1 LPARHR
7 ARWLEAFVD
16 GSDLHALE
24 RGYAGLGSEAH
35 RPDLMLK
42 VVLLEVFEGR
52 RSPAQWAR
60 DVRENKPLMWIGRGI
75 RPSRTALYG
84 FRDRLGGTIQELH
97 ARMVQQAIREGL
109 IDPQEG
115 VQDGTF
121 TRACASRHRTIN
133 LTVLQRRLAELQTAI
148 SQDES
153 GQPPA
158 AVPRWM
164 AQTAAGRGEQSQRYQ
179 KAEETLKKRLAE
191 NARRPKDKRLAE
203 NKVTVS
209 TSDPEAPMGRDKEK
223 VFCPLYTTQ
232 VIVEP
237 NSLVVLAFEVFAQA
251 TDAGTLAPMLDQTAA
266 VIGWQ
271 LNSLTADAAYATLL
285 DLQECQQ
292 RGVEL
297 FAPVQENNFTAKKRA
312 ERGSE
317 GIDRRQFTWLPEEQ
331 TYVCPQ
337 GHHLKYKGKERKHR
351 RGDEFLIEHR
361 YQCSPDHCRG
371 CPLAERCVRD
381 PAKGRIVKRLENQ
394 ELLDAHRA
402 KMATPEA
409 QAQSK
414 RRGEVVER
422 AFADAKQH
430 RGLRK
435 LHGRGIHRA
444 RAEVGLVIL
453 AQTAQTIHRLRETRA
468 KASDNS
474 S

>member
-7 ARWLEAFVD
+7 ARWLEAFID
-16 GSDLHALE
+16 GCDLSPLE
-24 RGYAGLGSEAH
+24 QAYAGLGSDAY
-35 RPDLMLK
+35 RPDLMVK

-52 RSPAQWAR
+52 PSPSQWAR
-60 DVRENKPLMWIGRGI
+60 DVQENKPLMWIGRGI
-75 RPSRTALYG
+75 RPSRTALYN

-97 ARMVQQAIREGL
+97 ARVIQQAIREGL
-109 IDPQEG
+109 LDPREG

-133 LTVLQRRLAELQTAI
+133 LTVLQRRRAELGAAI
-148 SQDES
+148 SLDEL
-153 GQPPA
+153 GQSPA

-164 AQTAAGRGEQSQRYQ
+164 AQTPAGRNEQSQRYQ

-223 VFCPLYTTQ
+223 VFCPLYTSQ

-237 NSLVVLAFEVFAQA
+237 NSLVVLAFDVFAQA
-251 TDAGTLAPMLDQTAA
+251 TDTGTLAPMLDRTAA
-266 VIGWQ
+266 VLGWQ
-271 LNSLTADAAYATLL
+271 LDSVTADAAYATLL
-285 DLQECQQ
+285 DLEECQQ

-297 FAPVQENNFTAKKRA
+297 FAPVQENKFTAKKRA
-312 ERGSE
+312 ERTRD
-317 GIDRRQFTWLPEEQ
+317 GIDRQQFTWLPDEQ
-331 TYVCPQ
+331 TYACPQ
-337 GHHLKYKGKERKHR
+337 GHRLKYKGKERKHR
-351 RGDEFLIEHR
+351 RGDQSVIEYR

-371 CPLAERCVRD
+371 CPLAGRCVRN
-381 PAKGRIVKRLENQ
+381 PAKGRIIKRLENQ
-394 ELLDAHRA
+394 ELLDAHRV

-409 QAQSK
+409 QAHSK

-430 RGLRK
+430 RALRK
-435 LHGRGIHRA
+435 HHGRGIHRA
-444 RAEVGLVIL
+444 RAEIGLVIL

-468 KASDNS
+468 KADENS

>member
-1 LPARHR
+1 MPAGHR
-7 ARWLEAFVD
+7 ARWLEAFID
-16 GSDLHALE
+16 GCDLSPLE
-24 RGYAGLGSEAH
+24 QAYAGLGSAAY
-35 RPDLMLK
+35 RPDLMIK

-52 RSPAQWAR
+52 PSPAQWAR
-60 DVRENKPLMWIGRGI
+60 DVRENEPPKWIGRGI
-75 RPSRTALYG
+75 RPSRTALYD

-97 ARMVQQAIREGL
+97 ASMVQQAIREGL
-109 IDPQEG
+109 IDPRQG

-133 LTVLQRRLAELQTAI
+133 LTVLQRRHAELQAAI
-148 SQDES
+148 AQDEL
-153 GQPPA
+153 GQSPA

-164 AQTAAGRGEQSQRYQ
+164 AQTPAGRSEQSQRYQ

-203 NKVTVS
+203 DKVTVS

-223 VFCPLYTTQ
+223 VFCPLYTSQ
-232 VIVEP
+232 VMVEP
-237 NSLVVLAFEVFAQA
+237 NSLVVLAFDVFAQA
-251 TDAGTLAPMLDQTAA
+251 TDTGTLAPMLDRAAA

-271 LNSLTADAAYATLL
+271 LDSVTADAAYATLL

-312 ERGSE
+312 ERPRD
-317 GIDRRQFTWLPEEQ
+317 GIDRQQFTWLPDEQ
-331 TYVCPQ
+331 TYACPQ
-337 GHHLKYKGKERKHR
+337 GHRLKYTSKERKRR
-351 RGDEFLIEHR
+351 RGDQSVIEYR

-371 CPLAERCVRD
+371 CPLAGRCVRN
-381 PAKGRIVKRLENQ
+381 PMKGRIIKRLENQ

-409 QAQSK
+409 QVQSK
-414 RRGEVVER
+414 RRGEVIER

-435 LHGRGIHRA
+435 HHGRGIHRA

-468 KASDNS
+468 KADENS

>member
-1 LPARHR
+1 M
-7 ARWLEAFVD
+7 EAFVD
-16 GSDLHALE
+16 ASDLSALE
-24 RGYAGLGSEAH
+24 RAYAGLGSDAY

-60 DVRENKPLMWIGRGI
+60 DVRENEPLMWIGRGI
-75 RPSRTALYG
+75 RPSRTALYN

-97 ARMVQQAIREGL
+97 ARVVQRAIREGL
-109 IDPQEG
+109 INPREG

-133 LTVLQRRLAELQTAI
+133 LITLQRRRAELQAAI
-148 SQDES
+148 FQDEL
-153 GQPPA
+153 GPPPV

-164 AQTAAGRGEQSQRYQ
+164 AQTPAGRREQSQRYQ
-179 KAEETLKKRLAE
+179 KAEETLKKRLVE
-191 NARRPKDKRLAE
+191 NARRPKDKRRAE

-223 VFCPLYTTQ
+223 VFCPLYTSQ

-237 NSLVVLAFEVFAQA
+237 NTLVVLAFEVFAQA
-251 TDAGTLAPMLDQTAA
+251 TDTGTLAPMLDRTAT
-266 VIGWQ
+266 VIGRQ
-271 LNSLTADAAYATLL
+271 LDSMTADAAYATLL
-285 DLQECQQ
+285 DLQECLQ
-292 RGVEL
+292 RSVEL

-312 ERGSE
+312 ERTRE
-317 GIDRRQFTWLPEEQ
+317 GIDRQQFTWLPDEQ

-337 GHHLKYKGKERKHR
+337 GHRLKYKGKERKHR
-351 RGDEFLIEHR
+351 RGDQSVIEHR
-361 YQCSPDHCRG
+361 YQCSPDHCHS
-371 CPLAERCVRD
+371 CPLAERCVRN
-381 PAKGRIVKRLENQ
+381 PTKGRIVKRLENQ

-414 RRGEVVER
+414 RRGQVIER
-422 AFADAKQH
+422 AFADAKEH

-444 RAEVGLVIL
+444 RAEVGLVML

-468 KASDNS
+468 KAGVNS

>member
-1 LPARHR
+1 M
-7 ARWLEAFVD
+7 V
-16 GSDLHALE
+16 
-24 RGYAGLGSEAH
+24 
-35 RPDLMLK
+35 K
-42 VVLLEVFEGR
+42 VVLLEVFEAR
-52 RSPAQWAR
+52 PSPAQWAR
-60 DVRENKPLMWIGRGI
+60 DVRENEPLMWIGRGI
-75 RPSRTALYG
+75 QPSRTALYD

-97 ARMVQQAIREGL
+97 ASMVQQAIREGL
-109 IDPQEG
+109 LDPRAG

-133 LTVLQRRLAELQTAI
+133 LTVLQRRREELQAAI

-164 AQTAAGRGEQSQRYQ
+164 AQTPAGRSEQSQRYQ

-191 NARRPKDKRLAE
+191 NAQRPKDKRLAE

-223 VFCPLYTTQ
+223 VFGPLYTSQ
-232 VIVEP
+232 VIIEP
-237 NSLVVLAFEVFAQA
+237 DSLVVLAFDVFAQA
-251 TDAGTLAPMLDQTAA
+251 TDTGTLAPMLDRAAA

-271 LNSLTADAAYATLL
+271 LPSVTADAAYATLL

-312 ERGSE
+312 ERGRD
-317 GIDRRQFTWLPEEQ
+317 GIDRRQFTWLPDEQ
-331 TYVCPQ
+331 TYACPQ
-337 GHHLKYKGKERKHR
+337 GHRLNYKGKERKRR
-351 RGDEFLIEHR
+351 RGDQFVIEYR
-361 YQCSPDHCRG
+361 YQCSPDHCGG
-371 CPLAERCVRD
+371 CPLAGRCVRD
-381 PAKGRIVKRLENQ
+381 PTKGRIVKRLENQ

-422 AFADAKQH
+422 AFADFKQH

-435 LHGRGIHRA
+435 HHGRGIHRV
-444 RAEVGLVIL
+444 RAEVGLAIL

-468 KASDNS
+468 KADENS

>member
-1 LPARHR
+1 
-7 ARWLEAFVD
+7 
-16 GSDLHALE
+16 
-24 RGYAGLGSEAH
+24 
-35 RPDLMLK
+35 MLK

-52 RSPAQWAR
+52 CSPAQWAR

-75 RPSRTALYG
+75 RPSRTALYN

-97 ARMVQQAIREGL
+97 ARVIQQAIREGL
-109 IDPQEG
+109 IDPREG

-153 GQPPA
+153 GQSA
-158 AVPRWM
+158 TAPRWM
-164 AQTAAGRGEQSQRYQ
+164 AQTPAGRSEQCLRYQ
-179 KAEETLKKRLAE
+179 KAEETLKKRLVE

-237 NSLVVLAFEVFAQA
+237 NSLVVLSFDVFAQA
-251 TDAGTLAPMLDQTAA
+251 TDSGTLAPMLDQTAF
-266 VIGWQ
+266 VIGRH
-271 LNSLTADAAYATLL
+271 LNSVTADAAYATLL

-297 FAPVQENNFTAKKRA
+297 FAPVQENKFTAKKLA
-312 ERGSE
+312 ERTRD
-317 GIDRRQFTWLPEEQ
+317 GIDRQQFTWLPDEQ
-331 TYVCPQ
+331 TYACPQ
-337 GHHLKYKGKERKHR
+337 GHRLKYKGKERKHR
-351 RGDEFLIEHR
+351 RGDDSVIEHR
-361 YQCSPDHCRG
+361 YQCSPEHCRG
-371 CPLAERCVRD
+371 CPLAERCVRN
-381 PAKGRIVKRLENQ
+381 PAKGRVVKRLENQ

-435 LHGRGIHRA
+435 LHGRGIDRA
-444 RAEVGLVIL
+444 RAEVGLIIL
-453 AQTAQTIHRLRETRA
+453 AQTMQTIHRLRETRA
-468 KASDNS
+468 KADEDS